1 MKKGLLWLF
10 VIMIVTV
17 TTSFAQS
24 KKDLETDY
32 AKCIIAK
39 DSVQNLYAK
48 LSATNESLNKTYD
61 SINKSYLAYDS
72 MYRVIKD
79 RVILHE
85 FNPLYTAKL
94 LDSLRASRDLSM
106 SGMTNIYNDSISVL
120 RKANTRLQLTV
131 DSLSAANKSNGV
143 DVVTQLKQLKELLD
157 AQIITQAEFDA
168 KKALLLEKL

>member
-1 MKKGLLWLF
+1 MKKRLPWLF
-10 VIMIVTV
+10 VIMILTV
-17 TTSFAQS
+17 TSSFAQS
-24 KKDLETDY
+24 KKDLESDY

-39 DSVQNLYAK
+39 DSIQKALTG
-48 LSATNESLNKTYD
+48 LSASHESLSKTYD

-72 MYRVIKD
+72 MYRVIKA

-85 FNPLYTAKL
+85 FDPVNTAKL

-120 RKANTRLQLTV
+120 RKENTRLQATV
-131 DSLSAANKSNGV
+131 DSLAVLNKDNT
-143 DVVTQLKQLKELLD
+143 DVVGQLKQLKELLD

-168 KKALLLEKL
+168 KKAVLLEKL

>member
-1 MKKGLLWLF
+1 MKTRLSWLF

-17 TTSFAQS
+17 TSTQGQS
-24 KKDLETDY
+24 KKDMENDY
-32 AKCIIAK
+32 AKCIISK

-48 LSATNESLNKTYD
+48 LSATHESLSKTYD

-72 MYRVIKD
+72 MYRVIKA

-85 FNPLYTAKL
+85 FDPVNTAKL

-120 RKANTRLQLTV
+120 SKENTRLQATV
-131 DSLSAANKSNGV
+131 DSLSAANKSNDV
-143 DVVTQLKQLKELLD
+143 DVVTQLKQLKELMD

-168 KKALLLEKL
+168 KKAVLLEKL

>member
-1 MKKGLLWLF
+1 MKTRLSWLF

-17 TTSFAQS
+17 TSTQGQS
-24 KKDLETDY
+24 KKDMENDY
-32 AKCIIAK
+32 AKCIISK

-48 LSATNESLNKTYD
+48 LSATHESLSKTYD

-72 MYRVIKD
+72 MYRVIKA

-85 FNPLYTAKL
+85 FDPVNTSKL

-120 RKANTRLQLTV
+120 IKENTRLQATV
-131 DSLSAANKSNGV
+131 DSLAAENKANGT
-143 DVVTQLKQLKELLD
+143 DVVAQLKQLKELLD

-168 KKALLLEKL
+168 KKAVLLEKL

>member
-1 MKKGLLWLF
+1 MKTKLSWLF
-10 VIMIVTV
+10 VTMIVTA
-17 TTSFAQS
+17 TSTYAQS
-24 KKDLETDY
+24 KKDVENDY

-48 LSATNESLNKTYD
+48 LSATNESLSKTYD

-72 MYRVIKD
+72 MYKVIKA

-85 FNPLYTAKL
+85 FDPLNTSTL
-94 LDSLRASRDLSM
+94 LDSLRASRDLSL

-120 RKANTRLQLTV
+120 KKENTSLQATV
-131 DSLSAANKSNGV
+131 DSLAAETKAMDI

-157 AQIITQAEFDA
+157 AQILTQEEFDA
-168 KKALLLEKL
+168 RKAKLLEKL